1 MVIQKKTVESELKM
15 DEPRVIFIDI
25 PTMNKPRSVSPI
37 SPSIDREKNTGFFDM
52 LSRRF
57 GRRSHD
63 ELYFS
68 QNGEEDTRSSSTE
81 SCSSTSVQLAARND
95 GLTKSHN
102 QTNTSSNKQR
112 QYEQN
117 CACEFGQ
124 SYESTSDSSSD
135 SVEHATSNGL
145 HAHRRSTSSLRNAM
159 QNLTI
164 STRSLS
170 CGSTGKDQ
178 KIKKPKKTPP
188 QPKCI
193 LRQPISYTYLK
204 GMSGL
209 PTQRVPKSS
218 VCCQHPMYR

>member
-1 MVIQKKTVESELKM
+1 ME
-15 DEPRVIFIDI
+15 EPRVIFIEI
-25 PTMNKPRSVSPI
+25 PTMNKSRSVSPI
-37 SPSIDREKNTGFFDM
+37 SPSMYREKNTGFFDM

-68 QNGEEDTRSSSTE
+68 HNGEEDTRSSSTE
-81 SCSSTSVQLAARND
+81 SSSSTSAHPLATRND
-95 GLTKSHN
+95 GSNKPRDQITA
-102 QTNTSSNKQR
+102 SNKQR
-112 QYEQN
+112 HYIQN

-124 SYESTSDSSSD
+124 NCESHSSSDSSSD
-135 SVEHATSNGL
+135 SVEQTPNGL
-145 HAHRRSTSSLRNAM
+145 HAHRRSTSSIRQAIE
-159 QNLTI
+159 NLSI

-170 CGSTGKDQ
+170 CSSTGKDQ
-178 KIKKPKKTPP
+178 KVKKNKKPSP

-218 VCCQHPMYR
+218 VCCHYPTHR

>member
-1 MVIQKKTVESELKM
+1 M
-15 DEPRVIFIDI
+15 DEPRVIFIEI
-25 PTMNKPRSVSPI
+25 PTLNKSGSVSPI
-37 SPSIDREKNTGFFDM
+37 SSSMYREKNSGFFDM

-63 ELYFS
+63 ELFFA
-68 QNGEEDTRSSSTE
+68 QNGDEDTRSSSTE
-81 SCSSTSVQLAARND
+81 SCSSTSVQLATHND
-95 GLTKSHN
+95 GSKKPHDQITATN
-102 QTNTSSNKQR
+102 QQR
-112 QYEQN
+112 HFMQN

-124 SYESTSDSSSD
+124 NCESNSASDSSSD
-135 SVEHATSNGL
+135 SIEHNHTSNGL
-145 HAHRRSTSSLRNAM
+145 HIHRRSTSSLRRAM
-159 QNLTI
+159 ENLSI

-170 CGSTGKDQ
+170 CSSTGKDQ
-178 KIKKPKKTPP
+178 KIQKKTKKQSP

-218 VCCQHPMYR
+218 VCCQYPMHR